1 MANTYKRVIS
11 TLTST
16 GDNSVYTC
24 PTATTTLIKS
34 VKVFNDTGGA
44 IQVSMKV
51 NAIEVEREANLASK
65 GTKSFVSS
73 TDVLEAADVL
83 KINTNAQ
90 PINVYVTFLEIS

>member
-34 VKVFNDTGGA
+34 IKVFNDTGGA
-44 IQVSMKV
+44 AQISMKV
-51 NAIEVEREANLASK
+51 NAIEVEREASLASK
-65 GTKSFVSS
+65 ATKSFVSG

-83 KINTNAQ
+83 KINTNVQ

>member
-24 PTATTTLIKS
+24 PTATTTLIKA
-34 VKVFNDTGGA
+34 VKVFNDTSGA
-44 IQVSMKV
+44 AQISMKV
-51 NAIEVEREANLASK
+51 NAIEVEREASLASK
-65 GTKSFVSS
+65 AAKSFVSS

-83 KINTNAQ
+83 KINTNVQ
-90 PINVYVTFLEIS
+90 PVNVYVTFLEIS

>member
-24 PTATTTLIKS
+24 PTATTTLVKA

-44 IQVSMKV
+44 AQISMKV
-51 NAIEVEREANLASK
+51 NAIEVEREASLASK
-65 GTKSFVSS
+65 ATKSFVSG
-73 TDVLEAADVL
+73 TDVLEATDVL
-83 KINTNAQ
+83 KINTNVQ
-90 PINVYVTFLEIS
+90 PINVHVTFLEIS

>member
-24 PTATTTLIKS
+24 PTATTTLVKA
-34 VKVFNDTGGA
+34 VKVFNNTSGA
-44 IQVSMKV
+44 AQISMKV
-51 NAIEVEREANLASK
+51 NAIEVEREASLASK
-65 GTKSFVSS
+65 ATKSFVSG

-83 KINTNAQ
+83 KINTDVQ
-90 PINVYVTFLEIS
+90 PIKVYVTFLEIS

>member
-16 GDNSVYTC
+16 GDNSGYTC
-24 PTATTTLIKS
+24 PTATTSLVKG
-34 VKVFNDTGGA
+34 VKVFNDTSGA
-44 IQVSMKV
+44 AQISMKV
-51 NAIEVEREANLASK
+51 NAIEIEREASLASK
-65 GTKSFVSS
+65 ATKSFVSG

-83 KINTNAQ
+83 KINTDVQ

>member
-24 PTATTTLIKS
+24 PTATTSLIKG
-34 VKVFNDTGGA
+34 VKVFNDTSGA
-44 IQVSMKV
+44 AQISMKV
-51 NAIEVEREANLASK
+51 NAIEIEREASLASK
-65 GTKSFVSS
+65 AAKSFVSS

-83 KINTNAQ
+83 KINTNVQ
-90 PINVYVTFLEIS
+90 PVNVYVTFLEIS

>member
-1 MANTYKRVIS
+1 MANTYIRVVS

-24 PTATTTLIKS
+24 PTATTSLIKG
-34 VKVFNDTGGA
+34 VKAFNDTSGA
-44 IQVSMKV
+44 AQISMKV
-51 NAIEVEREANLASK
+51 NAIEIEREASLASK
-65 GTKSFVSS
+65 ATKSFVSG

-83 KINTNAQ
+83 KINTDVQ

>member
-34 VKVFNDTGGA
+34 IKVFNDTGGA
-44 IQVSMKV
+44 AQISMKV
-51 NAIEVEREANLASK
+51 NAIEVEREASLASK
-65 GTKSFVSS
+65 ATKSFVSG
-73 TDVLEAADVL
+73 TDVLEASDVL
-83 KINTNAQ
+83 KINTNVQ

>member
-24 PTATTTLIKS
+24 PTATTTLVKS

-44 IQVSMKV
+44 AQISMKV
-51 NAIEVEREANLASK
+51 NAIEVEREASLASK
-65 GTKSFVSS
+65 ATKSFVSG

-83 KINTNAQ
+83 KINTNVQ

>member
-24 PTATTTLIKS
+24 PTATTTLIKA
-34 VKVFNDTGGA
+34 VKVFNDTSGA
-44 IQVSMKV
+44 AQISMKV
-51 NAIEVEREANLASK
+51 NAIEVEREASLASK
-65 GTKSFVSS
+65 ATKSFVSS

-83 KINTNAQ
+83 KINTNVQ
-90 PINVYVTFLEIS
+90 PVNVYVTFLEIS

>member
-24 PTATTTLIKS
+24 PTATTTLVKA
-34 VKVFNDTGGA
+34 VKVFNDTSGA
-44 IQVSMKV
+44 AQISMKV
-51 NAIEVEREANLASK
+51 NAIEIEREASLASK
-65 GTKSFVSS
+65 ATKSFVSG
-73 TDVLEAADVL
+73 TDVIESADVL
-83 KINTNAQ
+83 KINTDVQ

>member
-24 PTATTTLIKS
+24 PTATTTLVKS

-44 IQVSMKV
+44 AQISMKV
-51 NAIEVEREANLASK
+51 NAIEVEREASLASK
-65 GTKSFVSS
+65 ATKSFVSG
-73 TDVLEAADVL
+73 TDVLEATDVL
-83 KINTNAQ
+83 KINTNVQ

>member
-24 PTATTTLIKS
+24 PTATTTLVKA
-34 VKVFNDTGGA
+34 VKVFNDTSGA
-44 IQVSMKV
+44 AQISMKV
-51 NAIEVEREANLASK
+51 NAIEVEREA
-65 GTKSFVSS
+65 SFVSG

-83 KINTNAQ
+83 KINTDVQ

>member
-24 PTATTTLIKS
+24 PTATTTLVKG
-34 VKVFNDTGGA
+34 VKVFNNTSGA
-44 IQVSMKV
+44 AQISMKV
-51 NAIEVEREANLASK
+51 NAIEVEREASLASK
-65 GTKSFVSS
+65 ATKSFVSG

-83 KINTNAQ
+83 KINTDVQ

>member
-1 MANTYKRVIS
+1 MANAYKRVIS

-24 PTATTTLIKS
+24 PTATTSLIKG

-44 IQVSMKV
+44 AQISMKV
-51 NAIEVEREANLASK
+51 NTIEVEREASLADK
-65 GTKSFVSS
+65 ATKSFVSG
-73 TDVLEAADVL
+73 TDVLEAGDIL

>member
-24 PTATTTLIKS
+24 PTATTTLVKS
-34 VKVFNDTGGA
+34 IKVFNDTGGA
-44 IQVSMKV
+44 AQISMKV
-51 NAIEVEREANLASK
+51 NAIEVEREASLASK
-65 GTKSFVSS
+65 ATKSFVSG
-73 TDVLEAADVL
+73 TDVLEASDVL
-83 KINTNAQ
+83 KINTNVQ

>member
-24 PTATTTLIKS
+24 PTATTTFVKA
-34 VKVFNDTGGA
+34 VKVFNNTSGA
-44 IQVSMKV
+44 AQISMKV
-51 NAIEVEREANLASK
+51 NAIEVEREASLASK
-65 GTKSFVSS
+65 ATKSFVSG

-83 KINTNAQ
+83 KINTDVQ

>member
-24 PTATTTLIKS
+24 PTATTTLVKS
-34 VKVFNDTGGA
+34 VKVFNDTSGA
-44 IQVSMKV
+44 AQISMKV
-51 NAIEVEREANLASK
+51 NAIEVEREASLASK
-65 GTKSFVSS
+65 ATKSFVSG

-83 KINTNAQ
+83 KINTNVQ

>member
-16 GDNSVYTC
+16 GDNNVYTC

-44 IQVSMKV
+44 AQISMKV
-51 NAIEVEREANLASK
+51 NAIEVEREASLASK
-65 GTKSFVSS
+65 ATKSFVSG
-73 TDVLEAADVL
+73 TDVLEATDVL
-83 KINTNAQ
+83 KINTNVQ